1 MIGECYLT
9 MSDDF
14 NTAKTLAV
22 LFEMSAR
29 INDLKSGNLKF
40 TSISKETF
48 EEFKNTYIAIMED
61 VLGIQDEE
69 SHNQELMDGVIK
81 VLIELRK
88 KARTDKNF
96 PLSDRIRDELRA
108 LGVQLMDGKD
118 GEIGYTI
125 E

>member
-1 MIGECYLT
+1 
-9 MSDDF
+9 
-14 NTAKTLAV
+14 LAV

-96 PLSDRIRDELRA
+96 ALSDRIRDELKH
-108 LGVQLMDGKD
+108 LVFN
-118 GEIGYTI
+118 
-125 E
+125 